1 MKVRYTIPVRG
12 VLKVTFQAPIVM
24 DSWAFS
30 FHTND
35 EGFVDRLI
43 IELSD
48 IPEEKW
54 PFLIKAVQDSEAK
67 IPRFPFDVS
76 PNVLK
81 FSDIRSQL
89 VNFEG
94 LLGFYGLYAFEFS
107 EIAEEWI
114 PASEEENKR
123 SMLSSWSSSRPALQ
137 SVSEPLTE
145 ADLVRLI
152 VAANTDEESLLA
164 FSHFRIGQEHFVN
177 SRYIEAI
184 RHLFFVIEFEF
195 GEGQSRQAG
204 LLEKFTASPTLV
216 NSVNE
221 VLINS
226 ENKAFSALLKKY
238 PGEIIDAKSILE
250 FWIKLRGRVQHTNK
264 KKVKWHPCDEEKFQN
279 EAICLMNVVESVL
292 EETLGNIYQRQQN
305 RV

>member
-12 VLKVTFQAPIVM
+12 VLQVAFQAPVVL

-30 FHTND
+30 FHVND
-35 EGFVDRLI
+35 KRLVDRLI

-54 PFLIKAVQDSEAK
+54 PFLIEVQQDPQAK
-67 IPRFPFDVS
+67 IPRFPFDSNPKAV
-76 PNVLK
+76 K

-114 PASEEENKR
+114 PESEEENEK
-123 SMLSSWSSSRPALQ
+123 SMFSGWSSSRPPCQ

-145 ADLVRLI
+145 ADVCRLI

-164 FSHFRIGQEHFVN
+164 FSHFRIGQEHLIN
-177 SRYIEAI
+177 GRYIEAI
-184 RHLFFVIEFEF
+184 RHLFFVLEYEF
-195 GEGQSRQAG
+195 GERKQTKAG
-204 LLEKFTASPTLV
+204 LLENFVASRLLTKAIA
-216 NSVNE
+216 E
-221 VLINS
+221 TLINA
-226 ENKAFSALLKKY
+226 EHKPFLALLKKY
-238 PGEIIDAKSILE
+238 PSRKAEMESIINFFID
-250 FWIKLRGRVQHTNK
+250 LRGQVQHTNNGK
-264 KKVKWHPCDEEKFQN
+264 FKWHPRDEEKFQN
-279 EAICLMNVVESVL
+279 EAICLMNVVEFVL
-292 EETLGNIYQRQQN
+292 EETLGNIYQRPK
-305 RV
+305 

>member
-12 VLKVTFQAPIVM
+12 VLQVAFEAPVVM
-24 DSWAFS
+24 DFWAFS
-30 FHTND
+30 FHVND
-35 EGFVDRLI
+35 KGFVDRLI

-54 PFLIKAVQDSEAK
+54 PLLIEVQQDPEAK
-67 IPRFPFDVS
+67 IPRFPFDRNPKSV
-76 PNVLK
+76 K

-89 VNFEG
+89 VNLEG

-114 PASEEENKR
+114 PESDEDNKR
-123 SMLSSWSSSRPALQ
+123 SMLSSWSSSSPALQ
-137 SVSEPLTE
+137 SVSEPITE
-145 ADLVRLI
+145 ADLARLI
-152 VAANTDEESLLA
+152 VAANADEESLLA
-164 FSHFRIGQEHFVN
+164 FSHFRIGQEHLVN
-177 SRYIEAI
+177 GRYIEAI
-184 RHLFFVIEFEF
+184 RHLFFVIEYEF

-204 LLEKFTASPTLV
+204 LLEKFIASSALI

-238 PGEIIDAKSILE
+238 PSEMVDAKSILE
-250 FWIKLRGRVQHTNK
+250 FWIKLRGRVQHTNR
-264 KKVKWHPCDEEKFQN
+264 KKVKWHPRDEEKFKN
-279 EAICLMNVVESVL
+279 EAICLMNVVECVL
-292 EETLGNIYQRQQN
+292 EETLGNIYQRIQN